1 MAFHKDKQAD
11 LVTKINA
18 ALDEM
23 KKDGSYDK
31 LLEKYDLK

>member
-1 MAFHKDKQAD
+1 MAFDKGKQAD
-11 LVTKINA
+11 LIAKINA
-18 ALDEM
+18 ALEEM